1 MIEKELISLTP
12 EASRQIRAIIDEKG
26 LPPFYG
32 LRVGL
37 KGAACGASYLLGF
50 DTENKDEDDHFEVE
64 GIPVFVNRRHL
75 MYLIGVTIDFEE
87 GGEGFVF
94 RK

>member
-12 EASRQIRAIIDEKG
+12 EAMRHIRAIIDEKG

-32 LRVGL
+32 LRIGL

-50 DTENKDEDDHFEVE
+50 DTENKEEDDRLDI
-64 GIPVFVNRRHL
+64 GDIPVFVNRRHL

-87 GGEGFVF
+87 EGEGFVF

>member
-12 EASRQIRAIIDEKG
+12 EASRQIRTIIDEKG
-26 LPPFYG
+26 LPSFYG

-50 DTENKDEDDHFEVE
+50 DTENKEEDDRFEVE